1 MTRGGIRVRRMRV
14 WPAIVAPLGL
24 TFIFAVAV
32 WLFASKVA
40 SDQEDMTAAALR
52 LESYARLEAR
62 EIGDE
67 AGRRL
72 AEFLQQQAE
81 GRSFQER
88 TLRLELKAIT
98 DNLYRLLA
106 ANLEKSRGKIAA
118 RRTVGQFPSG
128 FEGVRHYLELAGTDD
143 RSDPAVDALRAC
155 SPELAALLPA
165 GASMAVVR
173 DNFEELLSLGGGAM
187 PENAVTGSMSRS
199 FVWGD
204 GENGRD
210 WTLQV
215 RLSVPDENPAAGPDD
230 IVRHLSESLGNR
242 RLDRAIWRGWLIGT
256 SGQALA
262 YFPTG
267 VTDDAPP
274 FIDQPEEWVDLDGR
288 RLVWLEKRRPQDGDY
303 GVAVSVSIDRP
314 APPLDMAEEL
324 WRDRRWSL
332 TLGFLGA
339 LCLFGWIWFGVAL
352 LQNRRRLGAGIVEAV
367 GGGTAKPAPAA
378 TLPEL
383 VKAVK
388 PAAAPSAA
396 PVAAMTNQAER
407 RLVRDK
413 TLDRRL
419 PQAAGLIIAN
429 IDDNGVHLEAPDD
442 DSPDDVVVETVLRPP
457 MEIPSG
463 SLFRLQ
469 ERHRG
474 GKGRTGSRALDQ
486 ARSRIVQEL
495 VKRVRPA
502 AATKSSSRIAAT
514 PLATPDESGRTPLKA

>member
-32 WLFASKVA
+32 WLFASKVT
-40 SDQEDMTAAALR
+40 SDQEELTAAALR

-72 AEFLQQQAE
+72 GDFLQQHAE

-106 ANLEKSRGKIAA
+106 ANLEKSRGKVAA

-128 FEGVRHYLELAGTDD
+128 FEGVRHYLELATTDD

-173 DNFEELLSLGGGAM
+173 DNFEELLSLGGGSV

-215 RLSVPDENPAAGPDD
+215 RLAVPDENPPATPED
-230 IVRHLSESLGNR
+230 IARHLSESLGNR
-242 RLDRAIWRGWLIGT
+242 RLDRAIWRGWLLGPA
-256 SGQALA
+256 GQALA

-288 RLVWLEKRRPQDGDY
+288 RLVWLDKRRHDGNGNGDY
-303 GVAVSVSIDRP
+303 TVAVSVSIDRP
-314 APPLDMAEEL
+314 APPLDMTEEL
-324 WRDRRWSL
+324 WRDQRWSL

-339 LCLFGWIWFGVAL
+339 LSLFGWAWFGVAFI
-352 LQNRRRLGAGIVEAV
+352 QNRRRLGTGLATGAG
-367 GGGTAKPAPAA
+367 
-378 TLPEL
+378 
-383 VKAVK
+383 AVK
-388 PAAAPSAA
+388 PVPVAAVPGTGLVTKPTTPSRTAPSAA
-396 PVAAMTNQAER
+396 VPAER
-407 RLVRDK
+407 RLVRDQSVQ
-413 TLDRRL
+413 RRL
-419 PQAAGLIIAN
+419 PESAELIIAS
-429 IDDNGVHLEAPDD
+429 IDDKGVHLEPDDDD

-474 GKGRTGSRALDQ
+474 GKGRPGARVLDQ

-495 VKRVRPA
+495 VKRVRPVA
-502 AATKSSSRIAAT
+502 AKSSSRIPAA

>member
-40 SDQEDMTAAALR
+40 SDQEELTAAALR

-62 EIGDE
+62 ELTDE

-81 GRSFQER
+81 GQSFQER

-106 ANLEKSRGKIAA
+106 ANLEKSRSKTAP

-128 FEGVRHYLELAGTDD
+128 FEGVRHYLELSGTEN

-173 DNFEELLSLGGGAM
+173 DNFEELLSLGGGTV
-187 PENAVTGSMSRS
+187 PENAVSGSMSRS

-215 RLSVPDENPAAGPDD
+215 RLSVPDENPPAGPDD

-242 RLDRAIWRGWLIGT
+242 RLDRAVWRGWLIGKG
-256 SGQALA
+256 GQALA
-262 YFPTG
+262 FFPTG
-267 VTDDAPP
+267 VADDAPP

-288 RLVWLEKRRPQDGDY
+288 RLVWLDKRRLENNHDY
-303 GVAVSVSIDRP
+303 AVAVSVSIDRP
-314 APPLDMAEEL
+314 PPPLVVSEEF

-339 LCLFGWIWFGVAL
+339 LSLFGWVWFGVAL
-352 LQNRRRLGAGIVEAV
+352 FQNRRRLGAGFVEAV
-367 GGGTAKPAPAA
+367 GIGAAVGSGVGPASAFGSGAGKGAGPTTGKPVPVAPLTASATGTPARPAA
-378 TLPEL
+378 GA
-383 VKAVK
+383 AVG
-388 PAAAPSAA
+388 PAVTAGGR
-396 PVAAMTNQAER
+396 AER
-407 RLVRDK
+407 RLVRDQ
-413 TLDRRL
+413 TVQRRL
-419 PQAAGLIIAN
+419 PESAELIIAS
-429 IDDNGVHLEAPDD
+429 IDD
-442 DSPDDVVVETVLRPP
+442 
-457 MEIPSG
+457 
-463 SLFRLQ
+463 
-469 ERHRG
+469 
-474 GKGRTGSRALDQ
+474 KG
-486 ARSRIVQEL
+486 
-495 VKRVRPA
+495 
-502 AATKSSSRIAAT
+502 
-514 PLATPDESGRTPLKA
+514 